1 MLGALPAAT
10 LADLEARDDRLRALL
25 GSFDGFA
32 SKAMRIRLEYLAVDH
47 PALTA
52 QFRTLLSTTI
62 TSYVDG
68 GGLDRL
74 RQRVAGSAA
83 RQDPGRADA
92 LAEVVAD
99 AAERVLGLRG
109 ALGDAVLGLAVE
121 LANGALPMIHERCR
135 ERGLPDDVRRQWTAL
150 RSDFEQLGDHPLR
163 LAERRFAD
171 RQRALLTPD
180 LMLDEIP
187 EPLLSDLIEPY

>member
-1 MLGALPAAT
+1 MRSTLGFGAACGPSREKRAKHAGVWGRLRPHREKRRAKRGALLRGFVVRGFFLRGG
-10 LADLEARDDRLRALL
+10 LA
-25 GSFDGFA
+25 
-32 SKAMRIRLEYLAVDH
+32 
-47 PALTA
+47 
-52 QFRTLLSTTI
+52 
-62 TSYVDG
+62 G
-68 GGLDRL
+68 GGVLL
-74 RQRVAGSAA
+74 PFAGAY
-83 RQDPGRADA
+83 RDG
-92 LAEVVAD
+92 
-99 AAERVLGLRG
+99 G

-135 ERGLPDDVRRQWTAL
+135 DRGLPDDVRRQWTAL